1 MNDTMPKPSS
11 TDPENPAS
19 SETSLAEETA
29 SWFLRMHQ
37 SNNNDAEQKAFEAW
51 LAQSSLH
58 RAEYQL
64 YAQLWDNL
72 DYLEQKPR
80 KNFRARAASLLLL
93 ALIFS
98 AMHWLSRTE
107 DVIIT
112 AIGERERIVLAD
124 GTTIDINTG
133 TKLRLAAYGLTRKV
147 TIEHGEAL
155 FKIGTERFRAF
166 EVYAGGGIIRDIG
179 TVFNVDRDNDKT
191 TVAVLEGA
199 VEIALDGQNE
209 QVKTIHNGQ
218 QLSYTQREL
227 SDISRADAE
236 TVTAWRNNRL
246 IFRDT
251 LLSEV
256 IRQINRYHVHPITLG
271 ETRLNT
277 LKVSGEFNSADR
289 AGLIQS
295 LKTLFPLQ
303 SIEQGEMTVLLSEK

>member
-1 MNDTMPKPSS
+1 MPKPPS
-11 TDPENPAS
+11 TDPENPPS
-19 SETSLAEETA
+19 SETSLAEEAA

-51 LAQSSLH
+51 LAQSSAH

-64 YAQLWDNL
+64 YTRLWDNL

-80 KNFRARAASLLLL
+80 KKFRVRAASLLVL

-98 AMHWLSRTE
+98 AMHWLSRIE

-133 TKLRLAAYGLTRKV
+133 TKLRLAAYGFTRKV

-155 FKIGTERFRAF
+155 FKIGAERFRAF
-166 EVYAGGGIIRDIG
+166 EVHAGGGVIRDIG
-179 TVFNVDRDNDKT
+179 TLFNVARDHDKT

-199 VEIALDGQNE
+199 VEIALDAQNKK
-209 QVKTIHNGQ
+209 VKTIHNGQ

-227 SDISRADAE
+227 SDISRADIE

-251 LLSEV
+251 LLSEAV
-256 IRQINRYHVHPITLG
+256 RQINRYHARPITLG

-295 LKTLFPLQ
+295 LKALFPLQ
-303 SIEQGEMTVLLSEK
+303 SIEQDEMTVLLSEK